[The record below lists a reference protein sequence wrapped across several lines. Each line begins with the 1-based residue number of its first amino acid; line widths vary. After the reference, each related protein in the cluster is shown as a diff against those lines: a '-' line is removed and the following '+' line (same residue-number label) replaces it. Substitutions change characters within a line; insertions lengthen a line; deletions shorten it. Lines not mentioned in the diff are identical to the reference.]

1 MSRCVQRP
9 PPGCVYVPERG
20 ELIQH
25 AFEMASFPSIR
36 LPPHVRDAGLTCTRL
51 CDKYDLLIPGFIVA
65 VFHIIDS
72 KQRYRQAER
81 RRLAAAPAGGMG
93 L

>member
-1 MSRCVQRP
+1 MLFSCV
-9 PPGCVYVPERG
+9 C
-20 ELIQH
+20 
-25 AFEMASFPSIR
+25 
-36 LPPHVRDAGLTCTRL
+36 L
-51 CDKYDLLIPGFIVA
+51 CDKYDLLIPGLIVA

-81 RRLAAAPAGGMG
+81 GQLAAAPASRMG

>member
-1 MSRCVQRP
+1 M
-9 PPGCVYVPERG
+9 
-20 ELIQH
+20 L
-25 AFEMASFPSIR
+25 SFQSLCIPV
-36 LPPHVRDAGLTCTRL
+36 HVRDAFLTCARL
-51 CDKYDLLIPGFIVA
+51 CDKYDLLIPGLIVA

-81 RRLAAAPAGGMG
+81 RQLAAAPASGMG

>member
-1 MSRCVQRP
+1 MA
-9 PPGCVYVPERG
+9 ERV
-20 ELIQH
+20 ELIPH
-25 AFEMASFPSIR
+25 AFEMLS
-36 LPPHVRDAGLTCTRL
+36 LPLDLHPGAALTCARP
-51 CDKYDLLIPGFIVA
+51 CDKCDLLIPGLIVA